1 MKILSSK
8 QIHEADTYTIQ
19 NEPISSID
27 LMERAATQFVSILLS
42 LTDARSEF
50 CIFCGLGNNGGDGL
64 AIARMLTA
72 KGIHASVYIISNGG
86 KQSNDFVTNYN
97 RLQHTDI
104 TITEITHAIQHLS
117 ISPKAVIIDA
127 IFGSGLNRPLSDLA
141 FNVVKQLNALNN
153 HKIAVDIPSGLF
165 TDKPQEANAT
175 VLKVEDTITF
185 QSPKLQFLFA
195 ENEQYVGNVH
205 IADIQQRMDFAET
218 EIPFEYQTIQDI
230 QLKKRKNFAHKG
242 TFGHALLI
250 SGSYGKIGAAILASK
265 ACLKTG
271 CGLLTTH
278 IPQCGYD
285 ILQTALPEAMADVD
299 ADFYIPTRFP
309 TSENYSA
316 IGIGPGIGTDTK
328 TIDALATFL
337 QNNKTPL
344 ILDADA
350 LNILAAQPVLW
361 KSIKPHTILTPHP
374 KEFDRLTH
382 SHSTCYERFIT
393 QIECAKT
400 HNCIIILKGHHTSIA
415 FPNGNCTFNST
426 GNSGMATGGSGDT
439 LTGIILSLLAQ
450 QYSPTDAAKIGVFLH
465 GLAGD
470 IAIEK
475 ITEESLLASDII
487 ENISNGIKKIHVQSK

>member
-19 NEPISSID
+19 NEPLSSID

-175 VLKVEDTITF
+175 VLKAIT
-185 QSPKLQFLFA
+185 
-195 ENEQYVGNVH
+195 
-205 IADIQQRMDFAET
+205 
-218 EIPFEYQTIQDI
+218 
-230 QLKKRKNFAHKG
+230 
-242 TFGHALLI
+242 
-250 SGSYGKIGAAILASK
+250 
-265 ACLKTG
+265 
-271 CGLLTTH
+271 
-278 IPQCGYD
+278 
-285 ILQTALPEAMADVD
+285 
-299 ADFYIPTRFP
+299 
-309 TSENYSA
+309 
-316 IGIGPGIGTDTK
+316 
-328 TIDALATFL
+328 
-337 QNNKTPL
+337 
-344 ILDADA
+344 
-350 LNILAAQPVLW
+350 
-361 KSIKPHTILTPHP
+361 
-374 KEFDRLTH
+374 
-382 SHSTCYERFIT
+382 YE
-393 QIECAKT
+393 
-400 HNCIIILKGHHTSIA
+400 
-415 FPNGNCTFNST
+415 
-426 GNSGMATGGSGDT
+426 
-439 LTGIILSLLAQ
+439 
-450 QYSPTDAAKIGVFLH
+450 V
-465 GLAGD
+465 
-470 IAIEK
+470 
-475 ITEESLLASDII
+475 
-487 ENISNGIKKIHVQSK
+487 V